1 MNYFFLESVPAYSK
15 RYRPSMHN
23 INKSLSNI
31 KPERPK
37 SAVKPRYDNLNFNEF
52 LEDRPSSQKRK
63 AELSQ

>member
-1 MNYFFLESVPAYSK
+1 
-15 RYRPSMHN
+15 MHN